1 MKKVVLA
8 TRNLGKVEE
17 LERMLKTA
25 NINVQVLGL
34 AEFPDMPDVE
44 ETGSTFTENALLK
57 ARAVS
62 AFTELPALA
71 DDSGLCVDALGGK
84 PGIYSARWA
93 GVHGDDQA
101 NLEKVLEDFAATGSS
116 NRGAQ
121 FVCVVAL
128 VFPVGDKNSGLEVT
142 RKGEVVGEIV
152 DVPRGTYGFGYDPI
166 FQPLGESRTTAQMSA
181 HEKGE
186 ISHRGKALR
195 AITPDLLALL

>member
-142 RKGEVVGEIV
+142 RKGEVMGEIV

-181 HEKGE
+181 HEKDE

>member
-17 LERMLKTA
+17 LERMLNA
-25 NINVQVLGL
+25 AHIDVQVLGL

-44 ETGSTFTENALLK
+44 ESGSTFAENALLK

-62 AFTELPALA
+62 TFTKLPALA
-71 DDSGLCVDALGGK
+71 DDSGLCVDALDGK

-93 GVHGDDQA
+93 GVHGDDKA
-101 NLEKVLEDFAATGSS
+101 NLEKVLKDLETKGGSDRS
-116 NRGAQ
+116 GR

-128 VFPVGDKNSGLEVT
+128 VFPEGHKNFGHEVT
-142 RKGEVVGEIV
+142 REGEIAGEIMAA
-152 DVPRGTYGFGYDPI
+152 PRGTHGFGYDPI
-166 FQPLGESRTTAQMSA
+166 FQPLGESRTTAQMPA
-181 HEKGE
+181 HEKDE